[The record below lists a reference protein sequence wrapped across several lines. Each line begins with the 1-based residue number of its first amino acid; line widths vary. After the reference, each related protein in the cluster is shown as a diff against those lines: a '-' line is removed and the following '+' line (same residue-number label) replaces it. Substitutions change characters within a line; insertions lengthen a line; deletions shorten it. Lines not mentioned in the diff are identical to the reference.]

1 MQEDGWI
8 IFVQLLYDLIQ
19 IIFKEGE
26 KRKKENELA

>member
-26 KRKKENELA
+26 KKEKRK